1 MAGVPLREM
10 TAERWQA
17 TIATDLT
24 GAFLVSRRFLKG
36 RGESTDPASLIHISS
51 IHAEVVRAG
60 GADYCAATGGLTKL
74 VQTLAIPEAARGIRV
89 HAIRS
94 RESRV
99 GTEGVRW
106 CRYQWR
112 PGKSHKKK

>member
-1 MAGVPLREM
+1 MWFIMFSFSSVSRHTICALVTGVQTWALPFYSAGVNMAGGPLREM

-60 GADYCAATGGLTKL
+60 GADYCAAKGGLTKL
-74 VQTLAIPEAARGIRV
+74 EIGRAHV
-89 HAIRS
+89 
-94 RESRV
+94 
-99 GTEGVRW
+99 
-106 CRYQWR
+106 
-112 PGKSHKKK
+112 

>member
-1 MAGVPLREM
+1 M

-60 GADYCAATGGLTKL
+60 GADYCAAKGGLTKL
-74 VQTLAIPEAARGIRV
+74 VQTIAIEEAARGIRDN
-89 HAIRS
+89 AIRPGRKNG
-94 RESRV
+94 REAGRDRV
-99 GTEGVRW
+99 CQDGEISVVAVSF
-106 CRYQWR
+106 
-112 PGKSHKKK
+112 KNK